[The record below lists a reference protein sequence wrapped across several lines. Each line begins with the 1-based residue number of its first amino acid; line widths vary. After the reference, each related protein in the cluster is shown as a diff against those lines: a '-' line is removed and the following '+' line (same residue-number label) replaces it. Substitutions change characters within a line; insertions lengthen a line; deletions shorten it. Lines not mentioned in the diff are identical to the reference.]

1 MADRAVEQFIYIIGE
16 HQSGMIPERDDVLA
30 FTREK
35 MGQVETQ
42 ELAMVIANVFGQG
55 QFFPGPEGALSSVIH
70 EFVRRS
76 DRFRLSKARKK
87 DHCTLLTAFR
97 RVDGEI
103 AVHVAKVIPIR
114 PGTLQIEDPESF
126 HQLLVTTLPEY
137 QDAFLNEPYAKDSKL
152 ISLIKE
158 ATMYHINDALQ

>member
-1 MADRAVEQFIYIIGE
+1 MAGRTLEQFIYIIGE
-16 HQSGMIPERDDVLA
+16 HQNGMIPERKDVLA

-35 MGQVETQ
+35 MGQVETK
-42 ELAMVIANVFGQG
+42 ELALVIANVFGRG

-76 DRFRLSKARKK
+76 DLFRLSKARKK

-103 AVHVAKVIPIR
+103 AVRVAKVIPIQ
-114 PGTLQIEDPESF
+114 PGSLQIEDPNSF

-158 ATMYHINDALQ
+158 STMHHINDVLQ